1 VLKVGHYGSRTSTSE
16 AFLSRVAPSVDVISV
31 GAGNHF
37 GHPTQEVLDRLAG
50 DVVLRTD
57 EGGDVRIETDGA
69 RVWVSR

>member
-1 VLKVGHYGSRTSTSE
+1 
-16 AFLSRVAPSVDVISV
+16 VDVISV

-57 EGGDVRIETDGA
+57 QDGDVRIETDGA